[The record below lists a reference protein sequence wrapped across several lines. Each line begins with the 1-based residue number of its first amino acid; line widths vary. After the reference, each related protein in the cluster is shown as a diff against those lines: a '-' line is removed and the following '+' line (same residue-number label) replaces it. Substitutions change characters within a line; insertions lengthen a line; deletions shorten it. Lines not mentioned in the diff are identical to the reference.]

1 MRKFCGATIDKVG
14 DRSVSKGAE
23 VSSVPLATLTGRFQ
37 FDADDD
43 NRTIIPGSTSFG
55 TNYYIW
61 SSEVFDTVSNGT
73 VDTTTQS
80 ISNTYGGLSF
90 KVDTASKVRCNF
102 NHKPVNSSG
111 YSKNYRAQIW
121 STSALGTGFGAVNW
135 TLRADT
141 TFTSAGNTGSWT
153 AESLTTTS
161 EIPAGHFVIVTV
173 GLDNEDITAITYLA
187 FQGVLHLVD

>member
-1 MRKFCGATIDKVG
+1 MRKFCGSTISKVG

-23 VSSVPLATLTGRFQ
+23 LSSVPLAVLTGRFQ
-37 FDADDD
+37 FDADDG

-61 SSEVFDTVSNGT
+61 SSEVFDTVGGGT

-80 ISNTYGGLSF
+80 MSNTYGGLSF

-121 STSALGTGFGAVNW
+121 STPALGTGFGAVNW
-135 TLRADT
+135 TLRADH
-141 TFTSAGNTGSWT
+141 TFTSAGNTGSWDEET
-153 AESLTTTS
+153 LTTTS
-161 EIPAGHFVIVTV
+161 EIPAGHFVMVTV
-173 GLDNEDITAITYLA
+173 GLDNETISAITYLA
-187 FQGVLHLVD
+187 FQGVLNLVD